1 MAGTGS
7 SEKEVLRRHV
17 TGFPT
22 QEDMEIMVDTV
33 ALRVPAGQ
41 TAVLVK
47 NLYLSCDPWMRGRMS
62 KHDDGATVPAS
73 DFVIGEVRVEICST
87 GHRRLVSC

>member
-1 MAGTGS
+1 
-7 SEKEVLRRHV
+7 
-17 TGFPT
+17 
-22 QEDMEIMVDTV
+22 
-33 ALRVPAGQ
+33 
-41 TAVLVK
+41 
-47 NLYLSCDPWMRGRMS
+47 MRGRMS